1 MEKQD
6 VIGRLRRMERLQ
18 LELSQLQQAMQI
30 LTPEERLVV
39 QMLVVSP
46 EKNAADKLCEILGVE
61 RSSVYRRR
69 ERALRKLGEVLY

>member
-18 LELSQLQQAMQI
+18 LELQQLQQAMQL

-39 QMLVVSP
+39 QMLVVAP

>member
-6 VIGRLRRMERLQ
+6 VIGRLKRMERLQ

>member
-18 LELSQLQQAMQI
+18 LELQQLQQAMQI